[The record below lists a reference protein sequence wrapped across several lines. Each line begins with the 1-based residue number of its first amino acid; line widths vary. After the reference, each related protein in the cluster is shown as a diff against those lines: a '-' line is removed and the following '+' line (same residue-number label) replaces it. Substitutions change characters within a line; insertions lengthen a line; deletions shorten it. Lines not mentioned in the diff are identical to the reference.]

1 MSSAEPLIP
10 VYPDNIRRDL
20 RHVSG
25 RIVRATNHRVLDRV
39 RPVVQSAAVSA
50 KDMLRRTGL
59 APANDGGRV
68 PVLNSSN
75 LLTATG
81 VALGALV
88 LVTAASRV
96 RRP

>member
-1 MSSAEPLIP
+1 MSPAEPHISM
-10 VYPDNIRRDL
+10 YPDNIRRDL

-25 RIVRATNHRVLDRV
+25 RIARATNHRVLDRV

-50 KDMLRRTGL
+50 KDVLRRTGL
-59 APANDGGRV
+59 APAGDGKRL
-68 PVLNSSN
+68 PLLHSSN

-88 LVTAASRV
+88 LVAATARV